1 MGRWHRGRGR
11 HMLTNHFRAI
21 AMKLFFCNQCSHPVH
36 FENTTCLNCG
46 ATLAFLPRHGRIAA
60 LAPTEE
66 GDWAL
71 IPSSGDTAVDHADA
85 AAGEP
90 APRYRLCDHYT
101 SNSLCNWAIDAD
113 DSASLCESCRM
124 SRVIPDL
131 SRPGRAALLYQ
142 METGKRRLLFNLM
155 GMGLPVLKDE
165 TALPLTFSFLE
176 DPDDPTQPKVI
187 TGHDSG
193 HITINLN
200 EADDLH
206 RHRSQEE
213 MGESYRT
220 VLGHFRHEIGHY
232 YWDLLIAPTDP
243 NPEADAQDHATPET
257 MSDGTQAATE
267 PGAEEPSPSPLAE
280 GARQPHQTMTDGLA
294 LIERFRTIFG
304 DEREDYCQALKRH
317 YENPR
322 QDWAESFISKYASSH
337 PWEDWAETWAHY
349 MHMYAL
355 LETSDDLAAHLPRV
369 VAIDTPPPIAM
380 PRPRDG
386 SFDELI
392 KRWTAVSF
400 SMNALSRS
408 LGHPDPYPFAIPPA
422 ALEKMRFVHEVITTH
437 QISRPG
443 WA

>member
-1 MGRWHRGRGR
+1 
-11 HMLTNHFRAI
+11 
-21 AMKLFFCNQCSHPVH
+21 MKLFFCDQCTHPVH

-60 LAPTEE
+60 LAQTGD
-66 GDWAL
+66 GDWSV
-71 IPSSGDTAVDHADA
+71 IPRADRA
-85 AAGEP
+85 APGPEDSTPAEP
-90 APRYRLCDHYT
+90 PSRYRLCDHYT
-101 SNSLCNWAIDAD
+101 TNSLCNWAVDAD
-113 DSASLCESCRM
+113 DASSLCESCRM

-155 GMGLPVLKDE
+155 GMGLPVLNEE
-165 TALPLTFSFLE
+165 TTLPLTFSFLE
-176 DPDDPTQPKVI
+176 DPDDPSQPKVI
-187 TGHDSG
+187 TGHDRG

-243 NPEADAQDHATPET
+243 NPPDAAPEQTAGTVAVPLDLGAPSLAPADAPVAD
-257 MSDGTQAATE
+257 E
-267 PGAEEPSPSPLAE
+267 P
-280 GARQPHQTMTDGLA
+280 ARQRSETTAAGLA

-304 DEREDYCQALKRH
+304 DERADYSQALKRH
-317 YENPR
+317 YESPR
-322 QDWAESFISKYASSH
+322 EDWAESFISKYASSH

-355 LETSDDLAAHLPRV
+355 LETSDDLAMHLPRV
-369 VAIDTPPPIAM
+369 VPLDTPLPIAM
-380 PRPRDG
+380 PRARAG
-386 SFDELI
+386 SFDDLI

-422 ALEKMRFVHEVITTH
+422 ALEKMRFVHEVITAS
-437 QISRPG
+437 QFSRPG
-443 WA
+443 WN

>member
-1 MGRWHRGRGR
+1 
-11 HMLTNHFRAI
+11 
-21 AMKLFFCNQCSHPVH
+21 MKLFFCDQCDHPVH
-36 FENTTCLNCG
+36 FENTTCLNCD

-60 LAPTEE
+60 LAQTPE
-66 GDWAL
+66 GDWAV
-71 IPSSGDTAVDHADA
+71 IPRPGKA
-85 AAGEP
+85 AAQRP
-90 APRYRLCDHYT
+90 AGAADPRPRYRLCDHYT
-101 SNSLCNWAIDAD
+101 TNSLCNWAVDAD
-113 DSASLCESCRM
+113 DDASLCVSCRM

-155 GMGLPVLKDE
+155 GMGLPVLNDE
-165 TALPLTFSFLE
+165 TSLPLTFSFLE
-176 DPDDPTQPKVI
+176 DPDDPTQPRVI
-187 TGHDSG
+187 TGHDHG

-243 NPEADAQDHATPET
+243 G
-257 MSDGTQAATE
+257 SS
-267 PGAEEPSPSPLAE
+267 EPSPDQPPPGVIPHTQEVAPSKDRSIPSPGPAE
-280 GARQPHQTMTDGLA
+280 PVRQRSETTTDGLA
-294 LIERFRTIFG
+294 LIERFRALFG
-304 DEREDYCQALKRH
+304 DERADYCDALKRH
-317 YENPR
+317 YEAPR
-322 QDWAESFISKYASSH
+322 EDWADSFISKYASAH

-355 LETSDDLAAHLPRV
+355 LETSDDLAMHLPRV
-369 VAIDTPPPIAM
+369 LALDVPIPIAM
-380 PRPRDG
+380 PNARDG
-386 SFDELI
+386 SFNELI
-392 KRWTAVSF
+392 KRWAAVSF

-422 ALEKMRFVHEVITTH
+422 ALEKMRFVHEVITTS
-437 QISRPG
+437 QFSRPG
-443 WA
+443 WH